1 MATLTSPTS
10 EPLPRAALLRD
21 FAALI
26 ERHAS
31 AEGRNPLAIAPLT
44 FYRYTAPSQGECHFT
59 QVSLVFCVQGAKT
72 VSVGDATYRY
82 DTRHCLLSLL
92 DMPATGRIEAASPET
107 PALCVAF
114 GIDMQLVADLVGQ
127 HDLPAPDEPPA
138 ELQLSI
144 GALPYEVLET
154 VHRLARL
161 LDTPKHIPT
170 LAPLLEREIVYRLL
184 MSSQGTR
191 LRHALRSD
199 GRITR
204 MSKAIEWIKDRYDTA
219 FRIDELAAHVHMSSS
234 SLHQHFKDAT
244 TLSPLQYQKRLRL
257 IEARRLLMR
266 RGGDVRVVAST
277 VGYDNL
283 SQFHREYK
291 RLFGHP
297 PLQDVARLRD
307 SHAEAVQTL

>member
-1 MATLTSPTS
+1 MASQTSSTT
-10 EPLPRAALLRD
+10 EPVSRATLLRD

-26 ERHAS
+26 ERHAG
-31 AEGRNPLAIAPLT
+31 AEGRNPLAVESLT

-59 QVSLVFCVQGAKT
+59 QVSLVFSVQGAKT
-72 VSVGDATYRY
+72 VTVGAAAYRY
-82 DTRHCLLSLL
+82 DTGHCLLSLL
-92 DMPATGRIEAASPET
+92 DMPATGRIETASPEA

-114 GIDMQLVADLVGQ
+114 AINMQLVADLVGQ
-127 HDLPAPDEPPA
+127 GELPPPDETPA
-138 ELQLSI
+138 ELEISV
-144 GALPYEVLET
+144 GALSYEVLES

-191 LRHALRSD
+191 LRHALRND
-199 GRITR
+199 GRLTR
-204 MSKAIEWIKDRYDTA
+204 MNKAIEWIKDRYDTA

-257 IEARRLLMR
+257 IEARRLLMQ
-266 RGGDVRVVAST
+266 RGGDVRVVASA

-297 PLQDVARLRD
+297 PLQDVSRLRD
-307 SHAEAVQTL
+307 GVTARAQTA